1 MAIIDPTQLAGI
13 SDRLDQLQKLF
24 NTRIIEAEQQQQW
37 ITQLTSQLAEY
48 RDDFVFKNIT
58 GRIFRDL
65 ILLYD
70 TFGQTLDALKHPGI
84 TKEDMITRLQ
94 NLQKQVLK
102 TFDRQGIEQIRSDGP
117 TRFNEAE
124 QEAIDVRPVDRP
136 EDDGIVLE
144 SARCGF
150 RYGIR
155 LLRPE
160 SVIVG
165 RFEQKGRVADD

>member
-13 SDRLDQLQKLF
+13 SDRLDQLQTLF
-24 NTRIIEAEQQQQW
+24 ETRIIEAEQQQQW
-37 ITQLTSQLAEY
+37 VTQLTSQLAEY
-48 RDDFVFKNIT
+48 RNDFVFKNVT

-70 TFGQTLDALKHPGI
+70 TFRQTLDAAKYPEI
-84 TKEDMITRLQ
+84 TKDDIIARLQ

-102 TFDRQGIEQIRSDGP
+102 TFDRQGIEQIKSDCP
-117 TRFNEAE
+117 TWFNEAE
-124 QEAIDVRPVDRP
+124 QEAIGVRPVDRP

-144 SARCGF
+144 SVRCGF
-150 RYGIR
+150 RYGTR

-165 RFEQKGRVADD
+165 RFEPKGLEADD